1 MMDPIV
7 RAFAISLSLHFFL
20 FVTLEAGNRLN
31 LWRFSPLT
39 ALSKSLKPLNPAA
52 KRPDTKSP
60 KDPAKI
66 EEKPEDIPLVFVDV
80 DPSQAVKETPPET
93 PYYATVNTLAGN
105 PDTKRDAQIPKF
117 DGRQDRILK
126 TTDSAQPKEVSHPL
140 QPVTPPEKPPEE
152 KPEPKPE
159 AKPQKESPLPL
170 SAPPPKPEL
179 KEGDLATAKP
189 AAAVIGRP
197 ELPPAETLQPAPPQ
211 RKRPRTVQEAK
222 AQLPSESRSAI
233 QGEKMKQEGGVRRFS
248 IQASTD
254 ARGSPLGNYDA
265 KFVAAVQQCWY
276 NLLEQ
281 HRYSLDRMGKVVLQF
296 RLTYDGRITDMK
308 TLESDVGDIYTAV
321 CQLAV
326 TKPAPF
332 EKWPTDVRRLI
343 GANSREVRF
352 TFYY

>member
-7 RAFAISLSLHFFL
+7 RAFAISLSLHFLL

-31 LWRFSPLT
+31 LWRFSPFA
-39 ALSKSLKPLNPAA
+39 ALARTMKQVTPSV
-52 KRPDTKSP
+52 KRRELKSP
-60 KDPAKI
+60 KDAAKA
-66 EEKPEDIPLVFVDV
+66 EEKPEDVPLVFVDV
-80 DPSQAVKETPPET
+80 DPSQAVAAPPENT

-105 PDTKRDAQIPKF
+105 PDTKRDRQTPKF
-117 DGRQDRILK
+117 DGKQDRILK
-126 TTDSAQPKEVSHPL
+126 TTDSAQPKPLPVPL
-140 QPVTPPEKPPEE
+140 QPARPTEKPPEKKNEPE
-152 KPEPKPE
+152 KP
-159 AKPQKESPLPL
+159 KESLLPV

-189 AAAVIGRP
+189 AAAVIGHP
-197 ELPPAETLQPAPPQ
+197 DLPPGETLQPTPPQ
-211 RKRPRTVQEAK
+211 RTRPRTVAQAK
-222 AQLPSESRSAI
+222 AQLPPDSRSAI

-281 HRYSLDRMGKVVLQF
+281 QRYSLDRMGKVVLEF
-296 RLTYDGRITDMK
+296 RLTYDGRITNMN
-308 TLESDVGDIYTAV
+308 TLESDVGDLYTAI

-326 TKPAPF
+326 SKPAPF
-332 EKWPTDVRRLI
+332 EKWPADVRRLI
-343 GANSREVRF
+343 GTNSREVRF